1 MGKGM
6 RAGKRKTKMGGGDMQ
21 KQLKQMQAM
30 QREMEQ
36 SQAELAEREFTSTA
50 GGGAVEVVING
61 NKEIT
66 KLNID
71 KDVVDPD
78 DVEMLQDLL
87 IAAVNEGMRQVDT
100 VVEQEMSKIHVGSP
114 ATITFWALPD
124 VKVQGVVREISPV
137 PDPVARTYTVKIALQ
152 NAPSEVQLGMT
163 VNVNLTTTDTSN
175 ISIPLTALVKD
186 SNGNNAVYIIR
197 DKKAH
202 LVPIKTGDFG
212 QNSVIVTSG
221 LAKGDIVITAG
232 TQQLQEGTAVS
243 Q

>member
-6 RAGKRKTKMGGGDMQ
+6 RAGKRKTKMGGDDMQ

-87 IAAVNEGMRQVDT
+87 IAAVNEGMRQVDA
-100 VVEQEMSKIHVGSP
+100 VVEQEMSKITG
-114 ATITFWALPD
+114 
-124 VKVQGVVREISPV
+124 G
-137 PDPVARTYTVKIALQ
+137 
-152 NAPSEVQLGMT
+152 LG
-163 VNVNLTTTDTSN
+163 
-175 ISIPLTALVKD
+175 IP
-186 SNGNNAVYIIR
+186 
-197 DKKAH
+197 
-202 LVPIKTGDFG
+202 
-212 QNSVIVTSG
+212 G
-221 LAKGDIVITAG
+221 L
-232 TQQLQEGTAVS
+232 
-243 Q
+243 